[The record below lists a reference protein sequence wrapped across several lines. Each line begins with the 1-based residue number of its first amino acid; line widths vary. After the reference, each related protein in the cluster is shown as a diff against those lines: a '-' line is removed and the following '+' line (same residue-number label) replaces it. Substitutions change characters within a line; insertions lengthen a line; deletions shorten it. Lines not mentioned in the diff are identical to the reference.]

1 MQELISLMDQ
11 EIKERLEIVNK
22 NLAEIQVIQKNVKT
36 INRLM
41 REINGDKNK
50 TSTKRKT
57 TKR

>member
-1 MQELISLMDQ
+1 MDQ

-22 NLAEIQVIQKNVKT
+22 NLAEIHIIQKNVKT

-41 REINGDKNK
+41 REIYGDKSK
-50 TSTKRKT
+50 TSGERKT